1 MALKRINKELLELEK
16 EYVENIVVVV
26 ILLTSNVHVLVH
38 QPIAVLGQSMTIC
51 STISVFLLIIKNN
64 LSCTCFSV
72 YGKQLSWAQV
82 IVHFRAVYSF
92 FQFTFRL
99 TIHSNHLKSR
109 MPNTKKENCSSSNV
123 MFRFTT
129 KIFHPN
135 INSNGAICLDIL
147 RSQWSPALT
156 ISKVLLSICSLLC
169 DPNPDVNRTYVF
181 SFSDKKQS

>member
-1 MALKRINKELLELEK
+1 MLLLFSK
-16 EYVENIVVVV
+16 P
-26 ILLTSNVHVLVH
+26 NVHVLVR
-38 QPIAVLGQSMTIC
+38 QPIAVPGQSMTIC
-51 STISVFLLIIKNN
+51 STISVFLLIIKIN
-64 LSCTCFSV
+64 LSCICFSV
-72 YGKQLSWAQV
+72 YGKQLSWDQV
-82 IVHFRAVYSF
+82 IVHFKAVYSF
-92 FQFTFRL
+92 FQSTFRL
-99 TIHSNHLKSR
+99 TIRLNHLKSR
-109 MPNTKKENCSSSNV
+109 ISNTKNEKLFTSNA

-181 SFSDKKQS
+181 SFSDKIQSWICLSFFFPQN